1 MRAEKPFT
9 HVAFHDAISSF
20 MFHEDFI
27 PYFNK
32 VINKKGIINIGGNRM
47 SVYKFA
53 KRNNSSVKPISER
66 ILIFKD
72 SSINIKKFEKI
83 KRN

>member
-1 MRAEKPFT
+1 
-9 HVAFHDAISSF
+9 
-20 MFHEDFI
+20 MFHEDFV

-53 KRNNSSVKPISER
+53 KKNNSSVKPISR
-66 ILIFKD
+66 KNINFPKD
-72 SSINIKKFEKI
+72 SSINIKKFKKII